1 MAEVGVRRAVDTDAS
16 AVADLWLRSRVA
28 SVPAIPPPVH
38 SDIEVRRWFAEVVI
52 PTHEAWVAEL
62 STEDI
67 VAVLVLGD
75 DSIDQLYVDPS
86 WTGAGIGS
94 QLLALAKIRRPHRLN
109 LWTFQA
115 NHRARRFYDRHGFVA
130 VDATEGSNEE
140 GAPDVRYDWRPAPQD
155 DKEIRS

>member
-1 MAEVGVRRAVDTDAS
+1 MAEVGVRRAVDTDAL
-16 AVADLWLRSRVA
+16 AVADVWLRSRAA
-28 SVPAIPPPVH
+28 SVPVIPPPVH
-38 SDIEVRRWFAEVVI
+38 SDVEVRRWFAEVVI

-75 DSIDQLYVDPS
+75 HSIDQLYVDPS
-86 WTGAGIGS
+86 WTGAGVGS
-94 QLLALAKIRRPHRLN
+94 QLLALAKARRPHGLS

-115 NHRARRFYDRHGFVA
+115 NHRARRFYKRDGFVA
-130 VDATEGSNEE
+130 VATTDGNNEE

-155 DKEIRS
+155 DKEIGS